1 MKVNTF
7 WKLNAIAAA
16 VIAGSTMLS
25 TAATAAGATLEEV
38 VVVGSRG
45 APRTVADSP
54 VPVDVLSA
62 DELNSAGSNDLLM
75 QLQGAIPS
83 LNVHLQ
89 PISDAAS
96 MIRPANLR
104 GLSSDSTLILVNG
117 KRRHRASV
125 IAFQGGGVNDGSQ
138 GPDISVIPSIAL
150 KQVEVLRDGAAAQYG
165 SDAVAGVINFVLND
179 ASEGGSLT
187 VKQGE
192 YQAGDGKT
200 STIAGNLGLP
210 LTDAGFMNVS
220 FQMRN
225 VDPTSRSLQR
235 PDAQALIDGGNT
247 DVSVPAQIWGAPIV
261 DDDVTFFFNSGL
273 DLGNGSEAYMFG
285 NYSERDVD
293 GGFYYRNPN
302 NRSGVF
308 TYGWDSNAA
317 TRTNANGIAVN
328 AAGQT
333 SAEFVTGG
341 GVVGDF
347 VAQGTENDGTYRLVA
362 DLGGCAADVAGEID
376 NIRLV
381 KTTAGENDPAG
392 TQAILDGQ
400 RDALIASDSCYIHNE
415 QAPGGYTPRF
425 IGNIADTSFTAGVRG
440 ELTDGMLAGYS
451 YDLSGSVGRN
461 EADFGLNNT
470 LNPSM
475 GPDSKRDFSTGS
487 YIQLAKTF
495 NLDLQKQFDNTSFAA
510 GYEWRE
516 TTFEVI
522 AGEQASWQV
531 GNSTIANPSD
541 AVNGDGVAVDAYG
554 YTEAESATAPE
565 YNLTPA
571 GLKAQELDEQREWS
585 QATNIDLATF
595 QPFNVGSHGFAGFSP
610 DSAGA
615 FTRRNYA
622 LYIDVE
628 SQLTDDL
635 LVGAAVR
642 YEDYSS
648 FGDTANYKLTLNYQ
662 ITDNV
667 ALRGSTSTGFRA
679 PTQGQANVVNTQTTL
694 VDGQLTQAQTLPSFK
709 LGEGDLQP
717 EESES
722 YAFGLVMALGDV
734 EITADY
740 FNIEVTDRIALT
752 SNAAPTAGQITSMTA
767 AGIPNAELLGQIN
780 YFTNDFNTETEGV
793 DIVATYGA
801 DLFGG
806 STDFSMAYNWTD
818 TKVSNQGSS
827 TSDFKVKRLEESLPN
842 HRATFTMAQDWDGI
856 SAFVR
861 TNYFDEYYAVHANW
875 FGTDADSAVTV
886 DAELT
891 YSLTDSMSV
900 SVGGQNIFDQ
910 DAERIDGSAGAVA
923 EGEPGNVLGGIFYET
938 SPMGI
943 DGAFWYMKA
952 SYNF

>member
-1 MKVNTF
+1 MKSNSF

-16 VIAGSTMLS
+16 VIGGSAMLP
-25 TAATAAGATLEEV
+25 TVATAAEATLEEV

-54 VPVDVLSA
+54 VPVDVLTA

-138 GPDISVIPSIAL
+138 GADISVIPSIAL

-165 SDAVAGVINFVLND
+165 SDAVAGVMNFVLND
-179 ASEGGSLT
+179 ASEGGSLV

-192 YQAGDGKT
+192 YQAGDGRT
-200 STIAGNLGLP
+200 STVAGNIGLP
-210 LTDAGFMNVS
+210 LTDAGFMNIS

-225 VDPTSRSLQR
+225 ADPTSRSEQR
-235 PDAQALIDGGNT
+235 PDAQALIDGGNS
-247 DVSVPAQIWGAPIV
+247 DVTVPAQIWGAPII

-273 DLGNGSEAYMFG
+273 DLGNGSEVYMFG

-302 NRSGVF
+302 DRSGVF
-308 TYGWDSNAA
+308 TYDWDNNTAG
-317 TRTNANGIAVN
+317 RTNVDGVAIN

-333 SAEFVTGG
+333 KKEF
-341 GVVGDF
+341 DDDDNF
-347 VAQGTENDGTYRLVA
+347 VQLGTEDDYTYRLV
-362 DLGGCAADVAGEID
+362 DDINGDCGADVAAAGIT
-376 NIRLV
+376 NIREV
-381 KTTAGENDPAG
+381 RADASDSDPVG
-392 TQAILDGQ
+392 TQETLNGY
-400 RDALIASDSCYIHNE
+400 RDALIASEECYIHNE
-415 QAPGGYTPRF
+415 TAPGGYTPRF

-440 ELTDGMLAGYS
+440 ELSNGMLAGYS
-451 YDLSGSVGRN
+451 YDLSGSVGRS

-470 LNPSM
+470 VNPSF
-475 GPDSKRDFSTGS
+475 GGNTQRDFSTGS

-495 NLDLQKQFDNTSFAA
+495 NFDLQKQFDNTSFAV

-531 GNSTIANPSD
+531 GDSTIANPSP
-541 AVNGDGVAVDAYG
+541 AVNGDGDAVDAYG
-554 YTEAESATAPE
+554 YTAAEAAAAPE
-565 YNLTPA
+565 YNLTA
-571 GLKAQELDEQREWS
+571 DGLEEQELDAQREWA
-585 QATNIDLATF
+585 QATDIDLATF

-622 LYIDVE
+622 VYVDVE
-628 SQLTDDL
+628 SQLNDDL

-648 FGDTANYKLTLNYQ
+648 FGDTTNYKLTFNYQ
-662 ITDNV
+662 MTDNV

-694 VDGQLTQAQTLPSFK
+694 VGGQLTQAQTLPSFK

-740 FNIEVTDRIALT
+740 FNIEVEDRIALT
-752 SNAAPTAGQITSMTA
+752 SNAAPTAGQVTSMTA

-806 STDFSMAYNWTD
+806 STDFSLAYNWTD
-818 TKVSNQGSS
+818 TKVTNQGSS
-827 TSDFKVKRLEESLPN
+827 TSDSKVKRLEEGLPN
-842 HRATFTMAQDWDGI
+842 HRATFTMAQNWDGI

-861 TNYFDEYYAVHANW
+861 TNYFGEYYAVHADW
-875 FGTDADSAVTV
+875 FGNDADSAVTV
-886 DAELT
+886 DAEMT
-891 YSLTDSMSV
+891 YDLTDSMTL

-910 DAERIDGSAGAVA
+910 DAERIDGSAGAI
-923 EGEPGNVLGGIFYET
+923 GEDVPGNVLGGIFYET

-943 DGAFWYMKA
+943 EGAFWYMKA